1 VIQAMQD
8 GRNAAKAIHL
18 ALTEKREAEA
28 GKPPDGTLA
37 LEGKQ

>member
-1 VIQAMQD
+1 MQD

-28 GKPPDGTLA
+28 GASADGTLA
-37 LEGKQ
+37 LEGKR